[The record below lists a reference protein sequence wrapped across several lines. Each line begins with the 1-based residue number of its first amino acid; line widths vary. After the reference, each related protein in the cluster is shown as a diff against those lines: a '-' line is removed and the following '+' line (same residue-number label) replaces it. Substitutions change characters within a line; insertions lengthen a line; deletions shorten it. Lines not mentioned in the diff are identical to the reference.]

1 MTRRKLPIGMQT
13 FRKIREGRCYYVDKT
28 AYIRQL
34 LDKGEHYFLSRPRRF
49 GKSLF
54 LDTCK
59 ELFEG
64 NEPLFEGLAIH
75 DRWDWSVRHPVLRLS
90 FGSGHFREPGYL
102 HGEVMDQL
110 RILEEESEV
119 VAHHDAAPARF
130 RHLIRTLHQRAG
142 RPVAILVDEYDKP
155 ILDALDAPEVARANR
170 DFLRGLYAVV
180 KDCDAH
186 IRFSFITGVSK
197 FSKVSLFSGLNN
209 LTDITLEPDYS
220 AICGYTDADL
230 DTVFAPELGG
240 LDREQVRDWYNG
252 YSWRGEEKVYNPFDI
267 LLLFRKREFAA
278 HWFETGTPTFLVDTL
293 FSRRVSSLALDGMV
307 SSAELLSTFDVDD
320 MPTAALLFQTGYL
333 TIERSE
339 PRGGRMFYRLG
350 YPNLEVRQSLNR
362 SLLNHMTGD
371 ASRPEAHSVRLY
383 DLLLVN
389 DFTGLA
395 ALFEAFFASIPYEWY
410 TNNDI
415 ASYEGFY
422 ASVFYSYFAG
432 LGLDVVVEDSSS
444 HGRLDMAVRFND
456 NVYLFEF
463 KVVELAPEGAAI
475 AQLKAKGYADKY
487 RDRGEPIHLIGVEF
501 SREARNLAAF
511 DVEQA

>member
-13 FRKIREGRCYYVDKT
+13 FRDIRESNCYYVDKT
-28 AYIRQL
+28 AYVERL
-34 LDKGEHYFLSRPRRF
+34 LDEGKHYFLSRPRRF

-75 DRWDWSVRHPVLRLS
+75 DRWNWLVRHPVLRLS

-102 HGEVMDQL
+102 HEEVMDQL
-110 RILEEESEV
+110 QILEEESEV

-197 FSKVSLFSGLNN
+197 FSKVNLFSGLNN

-220 AICGYTDADL
+220 AICGYTDADI
-230 DTVFAPELGG
+230 DAVFAPELGG
-240 LDREQVRDWYNG
+240 LDRDQVRDWYNG

-293 FSRRVSSLALDGMV
+293 FRRRVSSLALDGMV

-320 MPTAALLFQTGYL
+320 MPTEALLFQTGYL
-333 TIERSE
+333 TIERPE

-362 SLLNHMTGD
+362 SLLNRMTGD

-432 LGLDVVVEDSSS
+432 LGLDVVVEDSSN

-475 AQLKAKGYADKY
+475 AQLRAKGYADKY